1 MSLVIN
7 PQRSV
12 MVSLSFLSFAMFLQ
26 YRFDGN
32 IAKDRKDRC
41 QRMLLLVE
49 LYSFHKWFNRNRVP
63 REEST
68 VGICHLHLRST
79 TNSDRCQ
86 RMLLLVELYSWRAI
100 NTMKTLLANRVPREE
115 STVGICLKR
124 IMWCLYSA
132 WRLEELTFPFS
143 YSVSSSLTARQS

>member
-1 MSLVIN
+1 
-7 PQRSV
+7 
-12 MVSLSFLSFAMFLQ
+12 
-26 YRFDGN
+26 
-32 IAKDRKDRC
+32 
-41 QRMLLLVE
+41 MLLLVE

-115 STVGICLKR
+115 STVGICSLLFL
-124 IMWCLYSA
+124 LYGLYHDSISKEQTIEKEEECVLAERCCSWLCSDSRGYRSA
-132 WRLEELTFPFS
+132 NR
-143 YSVSSSLTARQS
+143 R